1 MHATQGVDVQN
12 LIKIH
17 LAVAGLRMREKTGL
31 GAFLLTCLSFYP
43 VLELPGGRGGF
54 PPHCGCQSP
63 PLFVLLTSPRGTV
76 FVPGT
81 AVQVHTYRW
90 QNPKLSRLISI
101 NRVTWLVNVESYM

>member
-63 PLFVLLTSPRGTV
+63 LPPATFGVAVPLARRLRG
-76 FVPGT
+76 G
-81 AVQVHTYRW
+81 
-90 QNPKLSRLISI
+90 SRRIL
-101 NRVTWLVNVESYM
+101 